1 MAEERPK
8 FQSVE
13 EWMVATQEKFEEPT
27 ISLKNYG
34 GEKLDLLAQFPVRI
48 SQNDYQVD
56 VKVLVR
62 KGAPN
67 PLTDAQPGLGFRLVK
82 KESGSDG
89 VDLVTGER
97 VNVKSSNPEEPPQ
110 KCLEPVSPEPKED
123 KECTPTS
130 GVVCLLNAT
139 SRF

>member
-1 MAEERPK
+1 
-8 FQSVE
+8 
-13 EWMVATQEKFEEPT
+13 MVATQEKFEEPT

-34 GEKLDLLAQFPVRI
+34 GEKLDLLAQFLVRI

-123 KECTPTS
+123 KECTPRC
-130 GVVCLLNAT
+130 VC
-139 SRF
+139 

>member
-1 MAEERPK
+1 MVVMAKERTK
-8 FQSVE
+8 FQTVE

-67 PLTDAQPGLGFRLVK
+67 PL
-82 KESGSDG
+82 
-89 VDLVTGER
+89 
-97 VNVKSSNPEEPPQ
+97 
-110 KCLEPVSPEPKED
+110 
-123 KECTPTS
+123 
-130 GVVCLLNAT
+130 
-139 SRF
+139 